1 MNEITTYGYTDKQ
14 LAKIY
19 KCARCL
25 LPVRDI
31 AIIIMADE
39 ADLRRDINDPTTAA
53 YRHYR
58 RGKGETMLAIRRNE
72 IKLAID
78 GSPQAVQNAH
88 EYINS
93 MNDDE
98 LI

>member
-1 MNEITTYGYTDKQ
+1 MNGIIKHAYTEEQ
-14 LAKIY
+14 LALIY
-19 KCARCL
+19 QCSKNL

-31 AIIIMADE
+31 ACIIMADE
-39 ADLRRDINDPTTAA
+39 NRLRRDINDPTTAA

-58 RGKGETMLAIRRNE
+58 RGKGETLLEIRKNE
-72 IKLAID
+72 IRLAID

-98 LI
+98 MI